1 MQTQINRTPKD
12 NDSDQNSPINQPYVK
27 DRTAEIEKAKAAV
40 KSAKTEQKK
49 KKSSGCGCW

>member
-27 DRTAEIEKAKAAV
+27 DRTADIEKAKAAV
-40 KSAKTEQKK
+40 KAAKTEQKK